1 MADPVSI
8 QNWVFNAVSAFLV
21 VEGVLSIVNVV
32 YDKDKK
38 TGSQQ
43 ARIWIRSVLMIVAAI
58 IMFWLIH
65 STETTVRNTANR
77 SINNRSNFNN
87 M

>member
-65 STETTVRNTANR
+65 STETTVRNTTNR

>member
-21 VEGVLSIVNVV
+21 VEGVLSIINVV

-38 TGSQQ
+38 TGAQQ

-65 STETTVRNTANR
+65 STETTVRNTTNR